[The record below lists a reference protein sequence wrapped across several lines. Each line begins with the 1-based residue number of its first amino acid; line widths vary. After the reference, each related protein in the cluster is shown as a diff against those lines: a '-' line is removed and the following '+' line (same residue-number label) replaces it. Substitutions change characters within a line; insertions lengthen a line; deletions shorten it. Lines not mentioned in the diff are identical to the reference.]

1 MTCQGIVLLLS
12 LRVSFLL
19 LGLKETETTAMQATS
34 STGYTS
40 EYLICQ
46 QWNPP
51 PYGHLDITVTNVI
64 KVTFFLARQN
74 GHTFLYKNPSLMWSP
89 TNTANGHILKS
100 LTVDVFYNFTPFIRP
115 LIRNRKIKMPVSCQ
129 FH

>member
-1 MTCQGIVLLLS
+1 MMCQGIVLLLS

-40 EYLICQ
+40 EYLTCQ

-64 KVTFFLARQN
+64 KVTFF
-74 GHTFLYKNPSLMWSP
+74 WSGKMAIHFC
-89 TNTANGHILKS
+89 T
-100 LTVDVFYNFTPFIRP
+100 
-115 LIRNRKIKMPVSCQ
+115 KIP
-129 FH
+129 H